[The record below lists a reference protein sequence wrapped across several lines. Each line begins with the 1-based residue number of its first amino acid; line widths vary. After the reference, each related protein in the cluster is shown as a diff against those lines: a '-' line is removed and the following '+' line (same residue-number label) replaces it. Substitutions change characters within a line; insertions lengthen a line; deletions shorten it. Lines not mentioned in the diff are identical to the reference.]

1 MSEETI
7 DQNWL
12 LTEGPQ
18 SVLERTLVA
27 EYLISRGYLVSDLDQ
42 LPPEVAQSL
51 MREACQFTKLRL
63 ADMESNAKF
72 PWEIRFP
79 IFLN

>member
-7 DQNWL
+7 DLNWL

-27 EYLISRGYLVSDLDQ
+27 EYLICKGYLVSDLDQ
-42 LPPEVAQSL
+42 LPPETAQSL
-51 MREACQFTKLRL
+51 LKEAFQFTKLRL
-63 ADMESNAKF
+63 ADMESNDKF

-79 IFLN
+79 ISLN